1 MDKLTLSSFS
11 WGIFVMKKNFSSK
24 VTFFYR
30 SSAAV
35 CLFGGA
41 KLQPTNIDL
50 ARHNLQNE
58 VLKGGSSNRTVMV
71 VFFLNKKK
79 SLYKRRESVNK

>member
-1 MDKLTLSSFS
+1 
-11 WGIFVMKKNFSSK
+11 MKKNFSSK
-24 VTFFYR
+24 GNIFHR

-35 CLFGGA
+35 RLFGGA

-79 SLYKRRESVNK
+79 IVSTREEKV